1 MGSFSPSQLPLGN
14 ASPILIPFL
23 SLFFLLFYPLMSR
36 VSCPF
41 WRCKFFRSVQVT
53 FGVSRFTCK
62 CVFLMCLW
70 QKVSLTSYSSTILLL
85 LRLKPVLD
93 PVVELLLQ
101 NPALTLSYQPVL
113 QDTILKYLFAEQD
126 VNEIFPILKLL
137 LREFPLWHSGNE
149 SD

>member
-1 MGSFSPSQLPLGN
+1 
-14 ASPILIPFL
+14 
-23 SLFFLLFYPLMSR
+23 
-36 VSCPF
+36 
-41 WRCKFFRSVQVT
+41 
-53 FGVSRFTCK
+53 
-62 CVFLMCLW
+62 MCLW